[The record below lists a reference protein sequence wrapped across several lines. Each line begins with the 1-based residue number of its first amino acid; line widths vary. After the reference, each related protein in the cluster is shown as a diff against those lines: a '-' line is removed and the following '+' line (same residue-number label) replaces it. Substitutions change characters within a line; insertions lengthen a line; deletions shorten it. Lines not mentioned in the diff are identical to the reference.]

1 MGFLKTNFHLSLSWK
16 ACKSGNIIGLP
27 RTNFRLSWR
36 LECIFRSQYA
46 FPEITRWF
54 TLVKVRLT
62 FLIKLGIKPLMHNG
76 KNDSQ
81 KRQFLALGVC
91 SQSWK
96 LNKLSKK
103 NSCQID
109 WCYMLL
115 ATIWQKMFLLSNVDC
130 KVSNLWNKIADKR
143 GQLALISKCQFVS
156 VNII

>member
-1 MGFLKTNFHLSLSWK
+1 MIYYVSKEDTFWNVSYDLIFKIHLGFSTVKCVHFLRTRFTKDLFLKHNSFLSL
-16 ACKSGNIIGLP
+16 
-27 RTNFRLSWR
+27 
-36 LECIFRSQYA
+36 
-46 FPEITRWF
+46 
-54 TLVKVRLT
+54 
-62 FLIKLGIKPLMHNG
+62 HNG
-76 KNDSQ
+76 GNDSH

-103 NSCQID
+103 ISCQID

-156 VNII
+156 GNII